1 MLVQFKVFASIGG
14 SGQTCIGRVLQIENY
29 KLRFNANEDKLGQT
43 IAEITELRSSL
54 ENQCGFSS

>member
-43 IAEITELRSSL
+43 IAEITELPSSL
-54 ENQCGFSS
+54 EN